1 MSQKLSKSE
10 KWKWNTLYAI
20 KFFWHQVQAWF
31 DFNNL
36 GSENCLTYAILQFL
50 LAFFFHFRHPVVWL
64 SANFLSNFP
73 GKCDSYSSILKQKLH
88 YVKKVVVFFSVEY
101 MKATIQKWSSNPKI
115 ENFSLNLSIIKK
127 QENISLEAY
136 RPILRQNIGFWRPVK
151 VNLHYGPHQK
161 MVR

>member
-1 MSQKLSKSE
+1 MSQKLSKSG

-20 KFFWHQVQAWF
+20 KFFWHEVQAWF

-73 GKCDSYSSILKQKLH
+73 GKCDSYIFEHPETLCIQACQVIKNCIMWKRLL
-88 YVKKVVVFFSVEY
+88 FFSLSMFPLLRIFRSITPGRHDMELPY
-101 MKATIQKWSSNPKI
+101 YFFLLDCNCYFWSICFFKASSCI
-115 ENFSLNLSIIKK
+115 RFTRD
-127 QENISLEAY
+127 Q
-136 RPILRQNIGFWRPVK
+136 
-151 VNLHYGPHQK
+151 
-161 MVR
+161 